1 MKRNITVDYVY
12 RFLSSFDI
20 TSAIWVLFLGYKGM
34 SLIEIGLLESI
45 YHTCNLIFEIPTGAM
60 ADLLGRRRVIILSR
74 VASVISC
81 LIMLNSHSF
90 WGFGIGF
97 IFSAFGGNLNSG
109 SEEALV
115 YDSLIEENAV
125 DSYLKLN
132 SRLNVLIEIA
142 QAMAVFI
149 GGILAE
155 YSFELSYSVALLVSV
170 TAFFTSLQFKEPQIQ
185 AQHQEKQVSVVIHFK
200 NSFRI
205 IKENSLL
212 TTLLLYFPLVFTFGT
227 VLYFY
232 GQQFFADLGYSKI
245 QISMIFLLNG
255 LFSALGALFSEK
267 MNRLMKGKAWIYVP
281 LMMSLC
287 IIGFGHLRGLLA
299 IITFILLNFLNA
311 SLYPISSLFINELT
325 PSEQRATIISVS
337 SMFFSLMMI
346 LIFPLCGLLGQ
357 LLTLSQSFIIIGFLN
372 LGIILIIFTWHQS
385 KNRT

>member
-74 VASVISC
+74 VASVLSC

-90 WGFGIGF
+90 WGFAIGF

-115 YDSLIEENAV
+115 YDSLIQTDAI

-132 SRLNVLIEIA
+132 SRLNVLIEVA
-142 QAMAVFI
+142 QAMAVFV
-149 GGILAE
+149 GGLLAE
-155 YSFELSYSVALLVSV
+155 YSFELSYSVALLIAVTALLTALQFEEPQVQVQPQQNVVSV
-170 TAFFTSLQFKEPQIQ
+170 TAHLK
-185 AQHQEKQVSVVIHFK
+185 KC
-200 NSFRI
+200 FRI
-205 IKENSLL
+205 LKENKSL
-212 TTLLLYFPLVFTFGT
+212 TALLLYFPLVFTFGT

-232 GQQFFADLGYSKI
+232 GQQSFADFGYSKI

-255 LFSALGALFSEK
+255 IFSALGALSSEK
-267 MNRLMKGKAWIYVP
+267 INRLTRGKAWLYVP
-281 LMMSLC
+281 FWMSLC
-287 IIGFGHLRGLLA
+287 IIGFGYFSGG
-299 IITFILLNFLNA
+299 ISIFIFILLNLLNA
-311 SLYPISSLFINELT
+311 SLYPISSVCINERT

-346 LIFPLCGLLGQ
+346 LIFPLCGLIGQ
-357 LLTLSQSFIIIGFLN
+357 LFTLSQSFIIIGSLN
-372 LGIILIIFTWHQS
+372 LGIILIILIWHHS
-385 KNRT
+385 KK

>member
-45 YHTCNLIFEIPTGAM
+45 YHTCNLIFEIPSGAM

-90 WGFGIGF
+90 WGFAIGF

-109 SEEALV
+109 SEEALI
-115 YDSLIEENAV
+115 YDSLIQEDSV

-142 QAMAVFI
+142 QAMAVFV
-149 GGILAE
+149 GGLLAE
-155 YSFELSYSVALLVSV
+155 HSFELSYSVALLIAV
-170 TAFFTSLQFKEPQIQ
+170 TALLTALQFEEPQVQSQPQQNIGLVKT
-185 AQHQEKQVSVVIHFK
+185 HLKKCFELL
-200 NSFRI
+200 
-205 IKENSLL
+205 KENKSL
-212 TTLLLYFPLVFTFGT
+212 TALLLYFPLVFTFGT
-227 VLYFY
+227 VVYFY
-232 GQQFFADLGYSKI
+232 GQQSFADLGYSKI
-245 QISMIFLLNG
+245 QISRIFLLNG
-255 LFSALGALFSEK
+255 IFSALGALASEK
-267 MNRLMKGKAWIYVP
+267 INRFMKGKAWLYLP
-281 LMMSLC
+281 FWMSLC
-287 IIGFGHLRGLLA
+287 IIGFGYFSGG
-299 IITFILLNFLNA
+299 ISIFTFILLNLLNA
-311 SLYPISSLFINELT
+311 SLYPISSVYINERT

-346 LIFPLCGLLGQ
+346 LIFPLCGLIGQ
-357 LLTLSQSFIIIGFLN
+357 LFTLSQSFIIIGFLN
-372 LGIILIIFTWHQS
+372 LGIIWIILIWQHS
-385 KNRT
+385 KK